1 MPLKRGYSQKTI
13 SKNIGTLMKEGRSQE
28 QATAI
33 ALSEASRAKKRRKPK
48 KKT

>member
-13 SKNIGTLMKEGRSQE
+13 SKNIGNLIKEGRSQA

-33 ALSEASRAKKRRKPK
+33 ALSEAARSKKKRSK
-48 KKT
+48 KK